1 MKNMKNYK
9 IKNLKPKHKVAFTKK
24 EATFFSK
31 LENKRKQE
39 KQYNDYIEYLIDK
52 EIFKELM

>member
-1 MKNMKNYK
+1 MLNKYK
-9 IKNLKPKHKVAFTKK
+9 IKNLKQKHKVAFTKK
-24 EATFFSK
+24 EATFFLK

-39 KQYNDYIEYLIDK
+39 KQYNDYIEYLIDE

>member
-1 MKNMKNYK
+1 MSNKYK

-39 KQYNDYIEYLIDK
+39 KQYNDYIEYLIDE